1 MILTLDVGNSN
12 IVLVG
17 YDAQRRR
24 IYDARYET
32 LKDES
37 VTSFKHFVQD
47 VLNPVKKREPI
58 EDFILSSVVPSITN
72 LLLKEI
78 QSFLNIEGHLCTID
92 SVPLL
97 NVHLDEPRDIGAD
110 LIATSI
116 GALRLKKLPAIVADM
131 GSATKITVVDAP
143 YDFEGGLI
151 LPGLKIA
158 QDALNQFIPHLP
170 HIPLEVPDE
179 VMGHSTIE
187 AMQSGLM
194 YSAIESV
201 IGISNRIEQSLG
213 KPCYRYLTGGL
224 SNPVKEYLPMF
235 QFEPFL
241 LNDGLIEIYDS
252 LSH

>member
-1 MILTLDVGNSN
+1 MILTIDVGNSN

-17 YDAQRRR
+17 YDTLRRP
-24 IYDARYET
+24 IYNARYET

-37 VTSFKHFVQD
+37 TFSFQLFIQD
-47 VLNPVKKREPI
+47 ILKPIQSLESI
-58 EDFILSSVVPSITN
+58 EDFILSSVVPSITEK
-72 LLLKEI
+72 LLKEF
-78 QSFLNIEGHLCTID
+78 QKTLNIKGHLCSID

-97 NVHLDEPRDIGAD
+97 TVHLEEPRDIGAD

-116 GALRLKKLPAIVADM
+116 GALRLNHLPAIVVDM
-131 GSATKITVVDAP
+131 GSATKITLVDAP
-143 YDFEGGLI
+143 NVFEGGLI
-151 LPGLKIA
+151 LPGLKIS

-170 HIPLEVPDE
+170 HIPLEVPQE

-224 SNPVKEYLPMF
+224 SNPVKAYLPMF

>member
-1 MILTLDVGNSN
+1 MILTIDVGNSN

-17 YDAQRRR
+17 YDAHRNR

-37 VTSFKHFVQD
+37 NGSFQQFIQD
-47 VLNPVKKREPI
+47 ILNPAQEREPI
-58 EDFILSSVVPSITN
+58 EDFILSSVVPSITET
-72 LLLKEI
+72 LLNEI
-78 QSFLNIEGHLCTID
+78 QKELDLTGHVCTID
-92 SVPLL
+92 SVPSLT
-97 NVHLDEPRDIGAD
+97 VHLDKPRDIGAD

-116 GALRLKKLPAIVADM
+116 GALRLKKLPAIIVDM
-131 GSATKITVVDAP
+131 GSATKITVVEHP
-143 YDFEGGLI
+143 NVFEGGLI
-151 LPGLKIA
+151 LPGLKIS

-170 HIPLEVPDE
+170 HIPLEVPHE

-224 SNPVKEYLPMF
+224 SNPVNTYLPMF
-235 QFEPFL
+235 QFEPYL